1 MKRLLALIIIA
12 VTIIPLFAFPISAEE
27 KHEIVLFENG
37 QYKFKLAGYN
47 SDEDTAYLLNLFV
60 SHTNTPYDEKSVS
73 NQDVIYIIAGAWFS
87 DEVKDNFNNKIT
99 YSRTNDDNVISIGYD
114 SPENRT
120 ALFNKLD
127 EKIRSLP
134 NDRIAIDKSF
144 FTIIEN
150 VEENNDNSGFIST
163 IYNNITQGFNS
174 LTQKIDDL
182 NPLSKVFS
190 GAIATVDKAT
200 AQTTIRNG
208 GFNYV
213 DEDSPLNNIIA
224 TIYKLLYPIG
234 FITMLLCWGFGIA
247 KSTISASLD
256 IKDKSSIIHSV
267 ISLILGVAAMSLAP
281 QILTLL
287 TGVSQWLCDSIFE
300 AALIEELFEKIEF
313 EKALS
318 ILTIFTGGADQKSLF
333 AIIVLLVV
341 DLIFII
347 NILWIA
353 LLQCLS
359 PIFIGLMANQ
369 GTRKISFNFIKEYF
383 KAMLVPVVTVI
394 YFFLASTI
402 VQETNIGGMIVAL
415 VLAISTLS
423 IAGKK
428 LDKLIN

>member
-1 MKRLLALIIIA
+1 MKRFLVLIIIA

-27 KHEIVLFENG
+27 KHEIVLYENG
-37 QYKFKLAGYN
+37 QYNIFFTESLSN
-47 SDEDTAYLLNLFV
+47 EEDRNFFINLLV
-60 SHTNTPYDEKSVS
+60 SHTEAPYDRNIVEQ
-73 NQDVIYIIAGAWFS
+73 NENRILFS
-87 DEVKDNFNNKIT
+87 SGNLANSEYNNKII
-99 YSRTNDDNVISIGYD
+99 YSQRSIIISYD
-114 SPENRT
+114 SPESRT
-120 ALFNKLD
+120 ILFNKLAA
-127 EKIRSLP
+127 KIQSLP
-134 NDRIAIDKSF
+134 KDKIVIDETFFDLVKEPDWENAEEEKS
-144 FTIIEN
+144 
-150 VEENNDNSGFIST
+150 NNGLLTT
-163 IYNNITQGFNS
+163 IYNNITQGFDS

-190 GAIATVDKAT
+190 GTIATIDKAT
-200 AQTTIRNG
+200 AKMTIRNG

-213 DEDSPLNNIIA
+213 DEDSPLNGIIS
-224 TIYKLLYPIG
+224 TVYNLLYPVG

-287 TGVSQWLCDSIFE
+287 TGLSQWICSSIFE
-300 AALIEELFEKIEF
+300 VSLMQEVFQKIKFEQ
-313 EKALS
+313 ALS
-318 ILTIFTGGADQKSLF
+318 ILTIFTGGSSAEGLF
-333 AIIVLLVV
+333 ASIVLLVV